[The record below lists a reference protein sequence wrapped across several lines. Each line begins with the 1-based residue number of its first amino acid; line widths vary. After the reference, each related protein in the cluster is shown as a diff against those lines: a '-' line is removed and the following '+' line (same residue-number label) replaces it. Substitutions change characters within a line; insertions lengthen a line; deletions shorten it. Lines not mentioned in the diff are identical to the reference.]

1 MMITYLI
8 LIVTCILVGLVAVLL
23 YRRNEGF
30 SPKAFWTGAVANA
43 AVLAGILF
51 YKKRKRS

>member
-30 SPKAFWTGAVANA
+30 SPKAFLAGALANA

-51 YKKRKRS
+51 YRKRKRS